1 MSDPQ
6 PLPFSA
12 TDAGSAFGRASR
24 PAADCREI
32 ALPLDPRTPARS
44 RAFAQRVL
52 ATSERPISRD
62 VVDNVLIVVAELV
75 TASYLRR
82 ASRVR
87 VAIELR
93 ERDLTV
99 TIRDDRPDDRHDERR
114 RDRPGDRPG
123 DRPVPASMHDTREM
137 LLDALTVERRVFTEG
152 GETVH
157 VARLLVS
164 AG

>member
-1 MSDPQ
+1 MRDPQ
-6 PLPFSA
+6 LLPFSA
-12 TDAGSAFGRASR
+12 TDTGSPAGR
-24 PAADCREI
+24 PSPSPAEGCEI
-32 ALPLDPRTPARS
+32 ALPLDPRTPARG

-52 ATSERPISRD
+52 ATSGRRISRD

-75 TASYLRR
+75 TASYLSR
-82 ASRVR
+82 ASQVR

-99 TIRDDRPDDRHDERR
+99 TVRDDRPDDRPDERPDERR
-114 RDRPGDRPG
+114 GDRRG
-123 DRPVPASMHDTREM
+123 ERPVPASMHDTREM
-137 LLDALTVERRVFTEG
+137 LLDALTVERRVFTDG

>member
-24 PAADCREI
+24 SAADGREI

-62 VVDNVLIVVAELV
+62 VVDNALIVVAELV

-114 RDRPGDRPG
+114 RDRPGDRP
-123 DRPVPASMHDTREM
+123 VPASMHDTREM